1 MCIHCSTVVYK
12 FLLFNISHC
21 VKWFLFFSSICYI
34 EFHNFF
40 LVTYNCNIY
49 CVYFIFISVS
59 LNVICCFVFFLCVFF
74 QFFFSLVLV
83 FSFPVWTSSLVSFY
97 ILNTRFVLYFF
108 FFTCTASVHFSKNF
122 SRIRSV
128 EGEKN
133 KQHILCFFFL
143 CVCMCTTLPNHKNV
157 HSFLLIVFT
166 LLVSCISH
174 GFLFFSERKSE
185 KKQQ

>member
-1 MCIHCSTVVYK
+1 M
-12 FLLFNISHC
+12 LFR
-21 VKWFLFFSSICYI
+21 
-34 EFHNFF
+34 
-40 LVTYNCNIY
+40 
-49 CVYFIFISVS
+49 
-59 LNVICCFVFFLCVFF
+59 FFLCVFF
-74 QFFFSLVLV
+74 QFFSSLVLV

-157 HSFLLIVFT
+157 HSFFVNCIYIIGFMHFTWVFIFFRKKKREKTTINMFCSSLIHIKVN
-166 LLVSCISH
+166 VGIS
-174 GFLFFSERKSE
+174 FFSLAYFWCVKYLNFVWLN
-185 KKQQ
+185 